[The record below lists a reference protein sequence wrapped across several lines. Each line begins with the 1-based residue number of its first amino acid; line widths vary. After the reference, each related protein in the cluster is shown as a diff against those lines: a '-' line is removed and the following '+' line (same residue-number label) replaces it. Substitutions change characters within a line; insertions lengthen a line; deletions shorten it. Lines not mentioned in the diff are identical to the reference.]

1 MITSGHQPNYLP
13 YLGYFDKMA
22 QCEVFVIQDNVQY
35 ERHDFQN
42 RNQIKTVKGATWI
55 TVPVEHVGDTL
66 PFKEIRIAKRLESEW
81 GLHHWRILKT
91 NYEHAPYWKQY
102 RDFFEETYNKKW
114 EYLIDLNLY
123 LIKGIMKFLRI
134 KTSLVMA
141 SSLAVSG
148 KSSNMILAQCK
159 SVGANVYLSGIG
171 GRDYLDIP
179 LLEKAGL
186 KVVFQ
191 DFHYPIYTQMF
202 GDFVPNLSVVD
213 YLFCHGGEDWVP
225 KLSFKNEY

>member
-22 QCEVFVIQDNVQY
+22 QCDVFVIQDIVQY

-42 RNQIKTVKGATWI
+42 RNQIKTAKGATWF
-55 TVPVEHVGDTL
+55 TVPVEHVGETL
-66 PFKEIRIAKRLESEW
+66 PFKEIKIAKRLESEW

-91 NYEHAPYWKQY
+91 NYEHAPFWKQY
-102 RDFFEETYNKKW
+102 RDFFEEAYNKKW

-123 LIKGIMKFLRI
+123 LIKGIMNFLRI

-141 SSLAVSG
+141 STLDVSG

-159 SVGANVYLSGIG
+159 AVGADIYLSGIG
-171 GRDYLDIP
+171 GRVYLDMQ
-179 LLEKAGL
+179 LFEKAGV
-186 KVVFQ
+186 KVIFQ
-191 DFHYPIYTQMF
+191 DFHYPIYKQMH
-202 GDFVPNLSVVD
+202 GPFVTNLSVVD
-213 YLFCHGGEDWVP
+213 YLFCNGGDDWTPQKVI
-225 KLSFKNEY
+225 L